1 MKDDASRSN
10 VLSAFFSTS
19 SSAYVGDLSHVENL
33 ICGHS
38 YWTDGTWDGMREVRK
53 KVAEAATQYGV
64 EVWQSEWSMLGDN
77 YSSSE
82 FVGYEAASEMDIALY
97 MSKVIH
103 NDLTVAN
110 VTSWN
115 YWVAMDVSRWGQ
127 KNRFLLISLTPKG
140 WAGDKESVDNLEE
153 EGSFNATATLWV
165 LGNYS
170 RFIRPDYQRIS
181 VTLNESMSFF
191 GSAWISPQQ
200 DCIVA
205 VYTNLSSK
213 GVRLNETR
221 QNWSGELKSI
231 KTYTT
236 SANKQLVEKVLEIED
251 SVVLDAESVT
261 TVVYELK

>member
-1 MKDDASRSN
+1 MK
-10 VLSAFFSTS
+10 LM
-19 SSAYVGDLSHVENL
+19 
-33 ICGHS
+33 I
-38 YWTDGTWDGMREVRK
+38 VRHG
-53 KVAEAATQYGV
+53 EP
-64 EVWQSEWSMLGDN
+64 D
-77 YSSSE
+77 YSI
-82 FVGYEAASEMDIALY
+82 D
-97 MSKVIH
+97 
-103 NDLTVAN
+103 
-110 VTSWN
+110 
-115 YWVAMDVSRWGQ
+115 
-127 KNRFLLISLTPKG
+127 SLTPKG

-170 RFIRPDYQRIS
+170 RFIRPDYLRIS

-251 SVVLDAESVT
+251 SVVLDAERVPS
-261 TVVYELK
+261 VVYELK

>member
-1 MKDDASRSN
+1 
-10 VLSAFFSTS
+10 
-19 SSAYVGDLSHVENL
+19 
-33 ICGHS
+33 
-38 YWTDGTWDGMREVRK
+38 
-53 KVAEAATQYGV
+53 V

-191 GSAWISPQQ
+191 GNLEEEGSFNATATLWVLGNYSRFIRPDYQRISVTLNESMSFFGSAWISPQQ